1 MWSQFPP
8 IRRLLPLG
16 LLAVFVLAGC
26 EKRPLGETV
35 DLYQAKALCILP
47 STAVADWTWDGQ
59 ADGLLVYVRA
69 EDNFHD
75 PSKAPGDY
83 LIELYSFREASAD
96 RRGERI
102 GFWLVR
108 IDCKERQE
116 EYWDPVTLAY
126 RFQCSYVQPVAVG
139 KKYVLTVTYNSPFR
153 NRLFAQQV
161 LDVRA
166 KPGTKEPM
174 IVNTNAVEWKNPLF
188 GGR

>member
-1 MWSQFPP
+1 MFSLFFP
-8 IRRLLPLG
+8 IRRWLPLG
-16 LLAVFVLAGC
+16 VLSVLVLSAC

-35 DLYQAKALCILP
+35 DLYKATSLRILP

-108 IDCKERQE
+108 IDSKDRQE

-126 RFQCSYVQPVAVG
+126 RFQCAYVQPVAVG
-139 KKYVLTVTYNSPFR
+139 KKYVLTVIYNSPFH
-153 NRLFAQQV
+153 NRLFAQQI
-161 LDVRA
+161 LDVKA

-174 IVNTNAVEWKNPLF
+174 IVNTNSVEWKKSLF
-188 GGR
+188 GGL